1 VSTPRDYLKR
11 LEAMNGGPL
20 RERPAEVD
28 VEAIRQVLRRPV
40 PEAPTEPIR
49 SLRDLPRP
57 IAPAPTFIPSNEHV
71 LLEEAVEG
79 TAMQVPERGE
89 AYLITRALNY
99 LEDDFTLVREEI
111 HRAFAEENGLRRR
124 IARVCAGADWAP
136 EDLIFVDLETTGLG
150 HSPLFLIG
158 AMTLE
163 NDDLVIRQY
172 LARHYGEESAVTQ
185 FFLEHA
191 RGKRLLVSFN
201 GKSFDYPYLRARA
214 AANAVPWSLQI
225 DHFDLLHECRRAWRH
240 KLPNCRLQ
248 TLEQCICG
256 HPPRYGDIPGAR
268 IPDAY
273 HDFVR
278 TANAAELVRIIRH
291 NMLDLITLAELMSRL
306 PPIET

>member
-1 VSTPRDYLKR
+1 MSTPRDYLKR

-28 VEAIRQVLRRPV
+28 VEAIRRTLRRPAV
-40 PEAPTEPIR
+40 ETAEPIR
-49 SLRDLPRP
+49 SLRGLPRP
-57 IAPAPTFIPSNEHV
+57 VMPTPTFIPSHDHV
-71 LLEEAVEG
+71 LLEEAVDG
-79 TAMQVPERGE
+79 AAVHVPERGE
-89 AYLITRALNY
+89 AYLITRALQS
-99 LEDDFTLVREEI
+99 LEDDFTLVREEFC
-111 HRAFAEENGLRRR
+111 RAFTDKSGLCAR
-124 IARVCAGADWAP
+124 IARTCAHADWAP

-163 NDDLVIRQY
+163 GDDLVVRQY

-185 FFLEHA
+185 LFLEHA
-191 RGKRLLVSFN
+191 REKRLLVSFN

-214 AANAVPWSLQI
+214 AANAVPWSLKLE
-225 DHFDLLHECRRAWRH
+225 HFDLLHESRRAWRH

-256 HPPRYGDIPGAR
+256 RPPRHGDIPGAR

-273 HDFVR
+273 HEFVR

>member
-20 RERPAEVD
+20 QERPAEVD
-28 VEAIRQVLRRPV
+28 VEAVRRTLRRPHEK
-40 PEAPTEPIR
+40 PIEPIR

-57 IAPAPTFIPSNEHV
+57 IAPLPTFTPFDEHV
-71 LLEEAVEG
+71 LLEEAIDG
-79 TAMQVPERGE
+79 TAVQVPERGE
-89 AYLITRALNY
+89 AYLITRALHN
-99 LEDDFTLVREEI
+99 LEDDFTLVREEFC
-111 HRAFAEENGLRRR
+111 RAFTEKSGLCAR
-124 IARVCAGADWAP
+124 IARTCAHADWAP

-163 NDDLVIRQY
+163 GDDLVVRQY
-172 LARHYGEESAVTQ
+172 LARHYGEESAVTHL
-185 FFLEHA
+185 FLEHA
-191 RGKRLLVSFN
+191 RQKRLLVSFN

-214 AANAVPWSLQI
+214 AANAVPWSLKME
-225 DHFDLLHECRRAWRH
+225 HFDLLHESRRAWRH
-240 KLPNCRLQ
+240 RLPNCRLQ

-256 HPPRYGDIPGAR
+256 RPPRHGDIPGAR

-273 HDFVR
+273 HEFVR

-306 PPIET
+306 PPIE

>member
-1 VSTPRDYLKR
+1 MSTPRDYLKR

-28 VEAIRQVLRRPV
+28 VEAIRRTLRRPA
-40 PEAPTEPIR
+40 EKPTEPIR

-57 IAPAPTFIPSNEHV
+57 VVPAPVYVPSHEHV
-71 LLEEAVEG
+71 VLEEAVDG
-79 TAMQVPERGE
+79 AAVQVPQRGE
-89 AYLITRALNY
+89 AYLITRALND
-99 LEDDFTLVREEI
+99 LEDNFTPVREEF
-111 HRAFAEENGLRRR
+111 HRAMTEDGGLQGR
-124 IARVCAGADWAP
+124 IARTCARADWAP
-136 EDLIFVDLETTGLG
+136 EDLVFVDLETTGLG

-158 AMTLE
+158 AMTWE
-163 NDDLVIRQY
+163 DDELVVRQY
-172 LARHYGEESAVTQ
+172 LARHYGEESAVTHL
-185 FFLEHA
+185 FLEEA
-191 RGKRLLVSFN
+191 RGKRLLISFN

-214 AANAVPWSLQI
+214 AANAVPWSLKI

-256 HPPRYGDIPGAR
+256 RPPRHGDIPGAH

-291 NMLDLITLAELMSRL
+291 NMLDLITLAELLSRL
-306 PPIET
+306 PPIEG